1 MQIPSK
7 YSKFFDITEG
17 KGLQKERVCTV
28 YYLQY
33 GGDFDGVE
41 IYDKTSGS
49 WVFVSESQFSESN
62 KAFYQELIRDH
73 LNKQEKLGREYE
85 PEDEIA

>member
-1 MQIPSK
+1 MIVPSK
-7 YSKFFDITEG
+7 YSKFFDTTEG

-49 WVFVSESQFSESN
+49 WVFVSESQFSESR
-62 KAFYQELIRDH
+62 KALYQGLIQKH
-73 LNKQEKLGREYE
+73 LDENQEEGQEFD
-85 PEDEIA
+85 PDSAA